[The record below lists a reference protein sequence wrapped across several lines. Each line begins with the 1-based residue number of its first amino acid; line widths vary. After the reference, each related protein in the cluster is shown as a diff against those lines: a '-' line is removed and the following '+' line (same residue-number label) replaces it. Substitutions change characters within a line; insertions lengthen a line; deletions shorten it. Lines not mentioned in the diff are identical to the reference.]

1 MGKLERIA
9 AQQDRAAGLGP
20 SRRSFLLTAAG
31 SAFLFGFA
39 RQGRAAQVY
48 PQSAPAA
55 LKEAGAFEPTIW

>member
-55 LKEAGAFEPTIW
+55 L